1 MQKDEKSKRHLVETH
16 LFFKDNFNLLL
27 RKSNLLVI
35 KPILGP
41 QIIEVRQRG
50 GLYEVIT
57 CESQGNFTTSDELY
71 NHLTK
76 KLLVK
81 RPYIIQLLPQSIPL
95 TQHSYFTVQ
104 RKSTSSYWQIANC
117 STIEDGLF
125 KKMNNKFQQW
135 KLTDVLLSI
144 AEKLG
149 IAFPTCH
156 TIVIEMIIMNGQF
169 WCVDTILHDRN
180 SKWSQYNSL
189 SIKKSLRSFVPK
201 TELCTHQ
208 NLERFLKK
216 YRQVILKPCI
226 GQQGK
231 GIIKISVTSLTSF
244 EIYERNKRN
253 VILTYEELYK
263 YIERTYL
270 TQKYYI
276 IQQFIPLETINNCPY
291 DIRVITQKDK
301 EQWYVTGMLVKLAA
315 TDYFITNRAQQL
327 LTLEKVLRN
336 TTSDWKSK
344 RKKQAIEELCKRAS
358 SILEESV
365 EGISIIGFDIGMDVY
380 GKLWMIEANYVP
392 ALAMFYGFEDNKAH
406 TTINHFICM
415 NKKSSDK

>member
-1 MQKDEKSKRHLVETH
+1 MKCKRHLVETH

-27 RKSNLLVI
+27 GKSNLIAI
-35 KPILGP
+35 KPLLGP
-41 QIIEVRQRG
+41 QIIEVRRHG

-57 CESQGNFTTSDELY
+57 CESKGNFTTSDELY

-76 KLLVK
+76 KLLVE

-95 TQHSYFTVQ
+95 TQNSYFTVQ
-104 RKSTSSYWQIANC
+104 RKSASSYWQIVNR

-135 KLTDVLLSI
+135 HLTDVLLTI

-149 IAFPTCH
+149 DAFPTCH
-156 TIVIEMIIMNGQF
+156 TIVIEMIIVNGQF

-180 SKWSQYNSL
+180 SKWSQYNTL
-189 SIKKSLRSFVPK
+189 SIKRSLRSFVPK

-208 NLERFLKK
+208 TLERFLKK

-244 EIYERNKRN
+244 EIHERNKRN
-253 VILTYEELYK
+253 AIQTYEELYT

-270 TQKYYI
+270 TQKYYV
-276 IQQFIPLETINNCPY
+276 IQQFITLEKVNNCPY
-291 DIRVITQKDK
+291 DIRVITQKDVK
-301 EQWYVTGMLVKLAA
+301 QWRVTGILVKLAA

-327 LTLEKVLRN
+327 LTIEMALGN
-336 TTSDWKSK
+336 TSSHRTIK
-344 RKKQAIEELCKRAS
+344 RRIQAIEKLCMRAS
-358 SILEESV
+358 SLLEESI
-365 EGISIIGFDIGMDVY
+365 EGISIIGFDIGMDIY
-380 GKLWMIEANYVP
+380 DKLWIIEANYSP
-392 ALAMFYGFEDNKAH
+392 ALAMFYGFENNEAH
-406 TTINHFICM
+406 TTINRYIRM
-415 NKKSSDK
+415 NRKSSDK